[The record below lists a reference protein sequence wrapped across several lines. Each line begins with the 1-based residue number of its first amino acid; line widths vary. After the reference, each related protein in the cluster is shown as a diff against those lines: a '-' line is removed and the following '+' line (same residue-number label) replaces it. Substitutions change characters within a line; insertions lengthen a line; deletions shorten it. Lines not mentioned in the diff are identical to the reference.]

1 MPSSQIEEDCGGCDG
16 DGCDAADNAASVAPA
31 FELLPCEG
39 WGVEV
44 EVEKPVGAGEVRAPV
59 APVVVPVP
67 EASPISAP
75 GSNSGVSP
83 RA

>member
-1 MPSSQIEEDCGGCDG
+1 MPPTTPP
-16 DGCDAADNAASVAPA
+16 AMAPA

-75 GSNSGVSP
+75 GSNSGVSDQT
-83 RA
+83 